1 MIIYV
6 MCYICLLQIYW
17 YKHVRILRVI
27 LDDFAGRRQGNFQ
40 WARLASGSL
49 RPWFCSFHGHPWRL
63 GDATARDRTSGFM
76 APSNGLWVSWLVPPC
91 ETWSATELQLV
102 GSNDLLFFGIRLA
115 MAESRFWI
123 RLLLTSE
130 LPRRAI
136 DKASDGSWAA
146 PKTTLPPPGLTI
158 SFQLRRA
165 PLWITV
171 LALMTSW
178 LNVNGLCRVFP
189 TILARICGLNV
200 HFDLVCRSK
209 ILRARE
215 KHWEL

>member
-1 MIIYV
+1 
-6 MCYICLLQIYW
+6 
-17 YKHVRILRVI
+17 
-27 LDDFAGRRQGNFQ
+27 
-40 WARLASGSL
+40 
-49 RPWFCSFHGHPWRL
+49 
-63 GDATARDRTSGFM
+63 M

-115 MAESRFWI
+115 MAESLFWI

-146 PKTTLPPPGLTI
+146 PKTTL
-158 SFQLRRA
+158 LRRA

-189 TILARICGLNV
+189 TILARIRGLNA

-209 ILRARE
+209 ILRARK
-215 KHWEL
+215 KH